1 MVNESRLRGMLNVM
15 LIYCMHIHIDSRF
28 IWSNFQYFLW
38 IFVSIDL
45 HMCHHVS
52 MYLDSSTI
60 CVTCYLDS
68 KSMDSNQ
75 KSQNPLC
82 NGLGTIPTPFRT
94 VQAARTMLGQMPW
107 RPCSNASG
115 RVLRVIQRSWRLSGC
130 CQRTQFF
137 QTFHIGGGL
146 LSKTPFVEKISKA
159 VCLGR
164 PWRPSESWTLG

>member
-1 MVNESRLRGMLNVM
+1 
-15 LIYCMHIHIDSRF
+15 
-28 IWSNFQYFLW
+28 
-38 IFVSIDL
+38 
-45 HMCHHVS
+45 MCHHVS

-146 LSKTPFVEKISKA
+146 LSKTPFVWEDPGDPQN
-159 VCLGR
+159 LGHWDSCTQR
-164 PWRPSESWTLG
+164 YVQVANSFVRFERY